1 MAVSSLR
8 LQSGHRILTKLF
20 LAAGPLREDVVA
32 AAGTEG
38 KATHLIALHAATTA
52 LR

>member
-8 LQSGHRILTKLF
+8 LLSGHSILTTLF
-20 LAAGPLREDVVA
+20 LATGPLREDVVA

-38 KATHLIALHAATTA
+38 KATLLIALHAATA
-52 LR
+52 AVR

>member
-8 LQSGHRILTKLF
+8 LLSGHSILTTLF

-38 KATHLIALHAATTA
+38 KATHLTAFHAATA
-52 LR
+52 AVR